1 MNGHDQDELLG
12 KLDRAT
18 VANIE
23 RLALHAWPGLE
34 VVELNG
40 WLLRHADG
48 ITRRA
53 NSVWPNEMH
62 EEVCDAASLEENLV
76 RVEEF
81 YSARK
86 LPSRFQ
92 ICPVAEP
99 VGLDS
104 VLADRG
110 YRAVARTAVQSANLQ
125 EMLAHLENSQASP
138 TRLAGELTVEIQS
151 QADSVWWQCYAAAE
165 DVALSSIT
173 GRKAIC
179 AQIEHASAYAVV
191 FQHGEAIAVGSA
203 TVEAD
208 WVGFFN
214 VATLAGSRRLGA
226 AKAVMQA
233 LGSWG
238 KVNGATFAYL
248 QVMDNN
254 KPAQQLYARLGF
266 VTGYSYYYREQ
277 NREQSPA

>member
-1 MNGHDQDELLG
+1 MNEPDQKDLLG
-12 KLDRAT
+12 KFERPM
-18 VANIE
+18 VARVE

-34 VVELNG
+34 VVDLNG

-48 ITRRA
+48 VTRRA
-53 NSVWPNEMH
+53 NSVWPNEVRDEMH
-62 EEVCDAASLEENLV
+62 DAAALEENLV

-86 LPSRFQ
+86 LPARFQ
-92 ICPVAEP
+92 ICPVAQP
-99 VGLDS
+99 MGLDS

-110 YRAVARTAVQSANLQ
+110 YRVVARTAVQSANLQ
-125 EMLAHLENSQASP
+125 EMLAQLENAQGASS
-138 TRLAGELTVEIQS
+138 RLAGELTVEIRS
-151 QADSVWWQCYAAAE
+151 QADSVWWQCFAAAE
-165 DVALSSIT
+165 DVALSSVA

-179 AQIEHASAYAVV
+179 AQIEHPSAYAVA
-191 FQHGEAIAVGSA
+191 FRQGEAIAVGSA
-203 TVEAD
+203 TVEAE

-214 VATLAGSRRLGA
+214 VATLAESRRLGA
-226 AKAVMQA
+226 AKAVMHA

-254 KPAQQLYARLGF
+254 EAAKQLYARLGF
-266 VTGYSYYYREQ
+266 GTGYSYYYREQ
-277 NREQSPA
+277 SHAKID